1 MVHSPSV
8 QPPTDERL
16 GYFQF
21 GVVTDQVATNFTAL
35 VRWGF
40 ISLSCRSP
48 GVSHSVR
55 HVAQGAALLVA
66 ISSATAVEEEEA
78 EATAAFFGAGPR
90 LLCIAST
97 HTLAVI

>member
-21 GVVTDQVATNFTAL
+21 GVVTDQVAMNFTAL

-48 GVSHSVR
+48 GVSTLSV
-55 HVAQGAALLVA
+55 
-66 ISSATAVEEEEA
+66 T
-78 EATAAFFGAGPR
+78 
-90 LLCIAST
+90 
-97 HTLAVI
+97 

>member
-21 GVVTDQVATNFTAL
+21 GVVTDQVAMNVTAL

-48 GVSHSVR
+48 GVS
-55 HVAQGAALLVA
+55 
-66 ISSATAVEEEEA
+66 
-78 EATAAFFGAGPR
+78 
-90 LLCIAST
+90 
-97 HTLAVI
+97 TLSIM